1 MELNPMQVALNTV
14 RTLRLE
20 LMQLIIEIGEGVKED
35 GGQTDP
41 KDNRYMYSMNEMV
54 GKLGLHMRLLIINYF
69 FIIFVLLI
77 LHYLIYLYLFL
88 ETWNKFLDLYLAHL
102 VLCYCIIHHF

>member
-1 MELNPMQVALNTV
+1 MQVALNTV

-35 GGQTDP
+35 GTQTDP

-54 GKLGLHMRLLIINYF
+54 GKLGHHMR
-69 FIIFVLLI
+69 
-77 LHYLIYLYLFL
+77 
-88 ETWNKFLDLYLAHL
+88 
-102 VLCYCIIHHF
+102 

>member
-41 KDNRYMYSMNEMV
+41 KENRYMYSMNEMV
-54 GKLGLHMRLLIINYF
+54 GKLGLHMRFINYKLFVHNLCFTYSALLNTSIF
-69 FIIFVLLI
+69 F
-77 LHYLIYLYLFL
+77 
-88 ETWNKFLDLYLAHL
+88 
-102 VLCYCIIHHF
+102 

>member
-20 LMQLIIEIGEGVKED
+20 LMQLIIEIGEGVKDD
-35 GGQTDP
+35 GSQTES

-54 GKLGLHMRLLIINYF
+54 GKLGLHMRFSLIYSTF
-69 FIIFVLLI
+69 FIIVKIFNLP
-77 LHYLIYLYLFL
+77 
-88 ETWNKFLDLYLAHL
+88 KFNGC
-102 VLCYCIIHHF
+102 V

>member
-1 MELNPMQVALNTV
+1 MESNPMQVALNTV

-35 GGQTDP
+35 GAQTDP

-54 GKLGLHMRLLIINYF
+54 GKLGLHMRYCTIKILTILNY
-69 FIIFVLLI
+69 
-77 LHYLIYLYLFL
+77 YLY
-88 ETWNKFLDLYLAHL
+88 
-102 VLCYCIIHHF
+102 